1 MNPGSKIRWR
11 TCLKNLWHCAR
22 AYNQSVPLPSFVHI
36 TLASP
41 KITRR
46 LRTKMGDL
54 TDRVIRCCVL
64 ALIVNKLA
72 DDFQSHISFGG
83 GLYDAELACISSI
96 LSTEPSEFLHRPRPS
111 AVVKLQNVVSL
122 VSGEIKT
129 LFTSGTTG
137 TPAEYCTQSNRLST
151 SSAQNLF

>member
-1 MNPGSKIRWR
+1 M
-11 TCLKNLWHCAR
+11 
-22 AYNQSVPLPSFVHI
+22 PLPSFVHI

-41 KITRR
+41 KIQRR
-46 LRTKMGDL
+46 LRTKQGDL
-54 TDRVIRCCVL
+54 TDRVIRRCVL
-64 ALIVNKLA
+64 ALIVNKLV

-96 LSTEPSEFLHRPRPS
+96 LGTDPGEFLRRPRPS

-122 VSGEIKT
+122 VSGEIKA

-137 TPAEYCTQSNRLST
+137 TPTDVLHIVQQTLNIICSELVLGGVFAG
-151 SSAQNLF
+151 